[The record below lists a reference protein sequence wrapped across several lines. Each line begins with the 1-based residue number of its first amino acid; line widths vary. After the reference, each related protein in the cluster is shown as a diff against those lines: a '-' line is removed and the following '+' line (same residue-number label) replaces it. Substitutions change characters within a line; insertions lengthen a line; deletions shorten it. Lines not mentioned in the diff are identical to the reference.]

1 MKRTLKEIRKY
12 SHTLVARLGVATNW
26 QRIFMIQSKAIG
38 YLNQVPIVLFGR
50 SGRTWILYIVD
61 FARFARKVK
70 RHQGYKGLAIVLKV
84 ANVALMRFG
93 GGQPLP
99 NSFALGPVRVSF
111 SGRGLPTFLP
121 RQARKEL
128 RRGNAR
134 VLRFYLTLTSLYR
147 VLDYKGRLKLSTITN
162 PGKEFDV
169 ISYISFL
176 PIFFGYLKKSMEGLE
191 KGKVKPFFI
200 SKSGPGTEY
209 RPVVNKSG
217 TVKLLLY
224 NSTAVL
230 TMQAMAFRQSKFKD
244 LYDVMSK
251 FATFWEGGDAL
262 MRSLASIGDEGLKIP
277 FLHRLIPAYL
287 GKLGLKDEPGKVRV
301 FAMVDWWTQVLL
313 KPLHL
318 MIFSL
323 LRKIRQDATFDQGR
337 GVRYA
342 NRLSQLGLKAYC
354 YDLSAATDRLPV
366 LLQAMLVN
374 NIVPGLGQLWAEL
387 LVERAYAV
395 PVAAR
400 RRGFH
405 VAEAVKYSV
414 GQPMGALSSWAM
426 LALTHHFIVQLAAFR
441 AGHRAWFRL
450 YVVLGD
456 DVVIFDHDVALR
468 YCAIMADLGVDIGFA
483 KSLVSKDSFE
493 FAKRYY
499 RRGEDLSPLSFREI
513 DVASVSLYGLLAL
526 LDRFGGSE
534 VGIARVYRLRGF
546 GYKSLSRIKSRLESM
561 SERMRTLTVFLSY
574 PGVSC
579 ISFDKFSSWVQMT
592 SQGHSAAKISLQ
604 SLRDLV
610 LEVVKVLDPTKDR
623 DWQTFRPKHGPFGHD
638 TTGLYEIKH
647 WRIDTVQADIQ
658 SLLWPSQREINE
670 TLHESDLSWDKLPW
684 DSVSGDPSV
693 ESLDVFIE
701 QVFRYEQEASMIQ
714 ADYPMAIRREDS
726 PPLKL
731 PTKILR
737 YWLKFSKARK

>member
-1 MKRTLKEIRKY
+1 MKRTLYSIRKY
-12 SHTLVARLGVATNW
+12 SHTLVSRLGVATEW
-26 QRIFMIQSKAIG
+26 QRIFKIQNKAIG

-61 FARFARKVK
+61 FARFVRKVK
-70 RHQGYKGLAIVLKV
+70 RHQGYVGLAIVLKI

-93 GGQPLP
+93 GGNPLP
-99 NSFALGPVRVSF
+99 NSFALGTARVSF

-128 RRGNAR
+128 RRGNPR

-147 VLDYKGRLKLSTITN
+147 VLDYRGPLKLSTITN
-162 PGKEFDV
+162 PGKEFNV
-169 ISYISFL
+169 IPYISFL

-191 KGKVKPFFI
+191 LSKVKPFFI

-217 TVKLLLY
+217 TVKILLY
-224 NSTAVL
+224 NSTAAL
-230 TMQAMAFRQSKFKD
+230 TMQAMALRSDKHENLFG
-244 LYDVMSK
+244 LMSK
-251 FATFWEGGDAL
+251 FATLFEGGDAL
-262 MRSLASIGDEGLKIP
+262 MRSLISIGDEGLKIP

-318 MIFSL
+318 FIFSL
-323 LRKIRQDATFDQGR
+323 LRKIRQDATFDQER

-342 NRLSQLGLKAYC
+342 NKLSQLGLPAFC

-374 NIVPGLGQLWAEL
+374 NLVPGAGQLWAQI
-387 LVERAYAV
+387 LVDRAYAV

-405 VAEAVKYSV
+405 VAKTVHYSV

-456 DVVIFDHDVALR
+456 DIVIFDKDVANH
-468 YCAIMADLGVDIGFA
+468 YCVIMADLGVGINFA

-499 RRGEDLSPLSFREI
+499 HRGEDLSPLSFREL
-513 DVASVSLYGLLAL
+513 DVASVSLYGLLSL
-526 LDRFGGSE
+526 LDRFGGLE

-546 GYKSLSRIKSRLESM
+546 GYKALSRIKSRLESM
-561 SERMRTLTVFLSY
+561 SSRMKTLTVFLSY
-574 PGVSC
+574 PGVSS
-579 ISFDKFSSWVQMT
+579 ISFDKFSSWVLMT
-592 SQGHSAAKISLQ
+592 SQGHSAAKVSLQ

-610 LEVVKVLDPTKDR
+610 LEVVKMLDPTKDR

-638 TTGLYEIKH
+638 TTGLYEVKH
-647 WRIDTVQADIQ
+647 WRIDTIQAEIQ
-658 SLLWPSQREINE
+658 SLLWPSQLEINS

-684 DSVSGDPSV
+684 DSVSGDPTI
-693 ESLDVFIE
+693 ESLDLFIE

-714 ADYPMAIRREDS
+714 TDYPMAVRREDS

>member
-1 MKRTLKEIRKY
+1 MTQ
-12 SHTLVARLGVATNW
+12 N
-26 QRIFMIQSKAIG
+26 KAIG
-38 YLNQVPIVLFGR
+38 YLNQVPIILFGR

-134 VLRFYLTLTSLYR
+134 VLRFFLTLTSLYR
-147 VLDYKGRLKLSTITN
+147 VLEYRGRLKLSTITD
-162 PGKEFDV
+162 PGREFD
-169 ISYISFL
+169 ILQYISFL

-191 KGKVKPFFI
+191 KEKVKPFFI

-209 RPVVNKSG
+209 RPVFNK
-217 TVKLLLY
+217 TKTLELKLY
-224 NSTAVL
+224 NSTSVL
-230 TMQAMAFRQSKFKD
+230 TMQAMALKSDKFKG
-244 LYDVMSK
+244 LLALMSK
-251 FATFWEGGDAL
+251 FADLFEGGASL
-262 MRSLASIGDEGLKIP
+262 MKSLNSIGEEGLKIP
-277 FLHRLIPAYL
+277 FLHRLVPTYL

-313 KPLHL
+313 RPLHL
-318 MIFSL
+318 LVFSL

-342 NRLSQLGLKAYC
+342 NRLSRSGLKAYC

-374 NIVPGLGQLWAEL
+374 CIVPGAGQLWAQI
-387 LVERAYAV
+387 LVDRAYAV

-405 VAEAVKYSV
+405 VAEAVYYSV

-426 LALTHHFIVQLAAFR
+426 LALTHHFIVQLAAFK

-456 DVVIFDHDVALR
+456 DIVIFDSDVAKY
-468 YCAIMADLGVDIGFA
+468 YCSIMADLGVGIGFA

-499 RRGEDLSPLSFREI
+499 RQGEDLSPLSFREL
-513 DVASVSLYGLLAL
+513 DVASVSLYGLLSL
-526 LDRFGGSE
+526 LDRFGGLE

-546 GYKSLSRIKSRLESM
+546 GYRSLARLKARLETM

-574 PGVSC
+574 PGVSS
-579 ISFDKFSSWVQMT
+579 ISFDKFSSWVTMS
-592 SQGHSAAKISLQ
+592 SQGHSSAKVSLQ

-610 LEVVKVLDPTKDR
+610 LEVVKMLDPTKDR

-647 WRIDTVQADIQ
+647 WRIDTIQADIQ
-658 SLLWPSQREINE
+658 SLLWPSQCEINE
-670 TLHESDLSWDKLPW
+670 TLHESDLSWDNLPW
-684 DSVSGDPSV
+684 DSVSGDPSI
-693 ESLDVFIE
+693 ESIDLFIE

-714 ADYPMAIRREDS
+714 TDYPMGIRREDS